1 MAREIGRLGE
11 DGYAGQ
17 FSSVLSGNAGKLD
30 GDQRNKIVPPAAVD
44 ANAGSAG
51 RAASLKDALD
61 ELSQSD
67 LMDNEAIDG
76 FVEYFKSLYAQGDDG
91 SRFRHMYSDVCETVY
106 SHFDN
111 EAAFSGRD
119 PDEVVYIEGNIKRIV
134 DRFRSKYPDS
144 GELKCVVKLQDH
156 ISLEAVRI
164 RKQVEWDESYYR
176 RLVTLREQINEAQ
189 GNLDKSLN
197 KAKKRMGKME
207 KDMSESRREYISILA
222 IFAAV
227 VLVFNGAV
235 SLSSSSIGATVGY
248 HPFAMGFVALAAGL
262 ALFNCLFAL
271 FTFLRTIVRADG
283 EPVWKWSSWA
293 AFIIIDIVLIAVFLL
308 MFSVIKDAYWL

>member
-1 MAREIGRLGE
+1 MAGVSGGFDE
-11 DGYAGQ
+11 DDYAGQ
-17 FSSVLSGNAGKLD
+17 FSSVLRGNAGKRD
-30 GDQRNKIVPPAAVD
+30 GNRRNKIVPPNALSAD
-44 ANAGSAG
+44 AGSAD

-61 ELSQSD
+61 RLSQSD
-67 LMDNEAIDG
+67 LMDDAAIGG
-76 FVEYFKSLYAQGDDG
+76 FTEYFKSLYAQGDSG
-91 SRFRHMYSDVCETVY
+91 HQFRHMYSDICDTMY
-106 SHFDN
+106 SHFDS
-111 EAAFSGRD
+111 ESVFTGRD
-119 PDEVVYIEGNIKRIV
+119 PDEVVYIEGNIKLIV
-134 DRFRSKYPDS
+134 DRFRKEYPESD
-144 GELKCVVKLQDH
+144 ELKCVVKLQDH
-156 ISLEAVRI
+156 ISLELIRI
-164 RKQVEWDESYYR
+164 RRQVEWNKSYYN
-176 RLVTLREQINEAQ
+176 RLMTLRERINRAQ
-189 GNLDKSLN
+189 WNLDESLN
-197 KAKKRMGKME
+197 KANKQMAEMK

-235 SLSSSSIGATVGY
+235 SLSSSSIGATVGH
-248 HPFAMGFVALAAGL
+248 HPFAMGFVALAVGL